1 MVRDTLETDNW
12 REGTKTRGLYT
23 NLQVMILDGHEEGEQ
38 RLLVDLECVTQ
49 APLLEYLEGG
59 GSQHAGVTDGAAS
72 GEHVQAPG
80 VNINLVL
87 NIGII

>member
-1 MVRDTLETDNW
+1 
-12 REGTKTRGLYT
+12 
-23 NLQVMILDGHEEGEQ
+23 MILDGHEEGEQ

-87 NIGII
+87 NIITLGYFRKQVEGQ